1 MPFIQD
7 YKLEAEL
14 GNYPPFIIREASRN
28 VDNRRIIV
36 KIYCKLG
43 QSSAEQEKVQTEM
56 QFWRLVTHQRVV
68 EIADVFD
75 EEGFIYT
82 VYEYPSG
89 GDLAALVMDA
99 SRTFTEGFHFP
110 NSIFLVNLWC

>member
-14 GNYPPFIIREASRN
+14 GNYPPFIIREATRN

-43 QSSAEQEKVQTEM
+43 QTSAEQERVQTEM

-75 EEGFIYT
+75 EEGFIYI

-99 SRTFTEGFHFP
+99 SRTFTEGRDF
-110 NSIFLVNLWC
+110 C

>member
-7 YKLEAEL
+7 FKLEAEL
-14 GNYPPFIIREASRN
+14 GNYPPFIIREATRN
-28 VDNRRIIV
+28 VDSRRVIA

-43 QSSAEQEKVQTEM
+43 QTAAEQEKVQTEM
-56 QFWRLVTHQRVV
+56 QFWRLVTHPRVV

-75 EEGFIYT
+75 EEGFIYIT
-82 VYEYPSG
+82 YEYPSG

-99 SRTFTEGFHFP
+99 SRTFTEG
-110 NSIFLVNLWC
+110 IRI